1 MAESRAGEAGAE
13 AISFRYIREADARA
27 RADHVKRLEISLEQT
42 ESKIAEFYGPLHGLI
57 RQIWATWEVKE
68 RMKKGLDQ
76 NIYQEV
82 DQYVGERYFYML
94 HERQRSGRCLSTRN
108 SEENRT

>member
-1 MAESRAGEAGAE
+1 VAESRAGEAGAE

-27 RADHVKRLEISLEQT
+27 RANHVKRLEISLEQT

-76 NIYQEV
+76 NIYI
-82 DQYVGERYFYML
+82 R
-94 HERQRSGRCLSTRN
+94 RSINTWVSDTFTCYTRGNGRDAV
-108 SEENRT
+108 